1 MNVFFIAV
9 WIIVAAEKD
18 EARPNKKTRMA
29 VHYNGSW
36 SRWRTDRSRSCRQKI
51 HKTIRMYCQGQHPD
65 QLQALESF
73 QSKRG
78 TGCGT
83 RREKEWCWRE
93 LKKNFTVPAESEE
106 ICKCWTLSKMAE
118 QLQSFKKTLTKKYI
132 KTETTPM
139 FTGELEKLR
148 GHWDAFVEYKSS
160 EQEYKLRCKRPKTT
174 PRRKCTITL

>member
-1 MNVFFIAV
+1 AV

-18 EARPNKKTRMA
+18 EVRPDKKTGRA

-36 SRWRTDRSRSCRQKI
+36 SRWRTDRSKSCRQKI
-51 HKTIRMYCQGQHPD
+51 HKTIRMYCQGPHPD

-83 RREKEWCWRE
+83 RKRKKWCWRE
-93 LKKNFTVPAESEE
+93 LKKNFTIPAESKE
-106 ICKCWTLSKMAE
+106 ICKRWTLSKMAE
-118 QLQSFKKTLTKKYI
+118 QLQSFKKILTKKYI
-132 KTETTPM
+132 KTGTTPV

-160 EQEYKLRCKRPKTT
+160 ELG
-174 PRRKCTITL
+174 L